1 MNRDIFDEKD
11 ILQLF
16 NYMNTED
23 REKEDDD
30 TDFKIDDLRKKRLRR
45 SLLKQIKDKNSI
57 KKFRYKAA
65 AAVIIA
71 AISIGV
77 TIPALAK
84 NIPVLKSI
92 IETLNGIGSGY
103 GEYEKYSKVVNKSV
117 TDNGLTFTINEVLC
131 DESSLVIGYTIK
143 SEGHI
148 NKIVKSG
155 KDIIEAQ
162 GKNENFMPFTLIK
175 YLEIDGKPVTSS
187 SSGEIGKYL
196 DDHTYIN
203 AEAMD
208 IGNKNLP
215 SVFNVDLDVG
225 DIYGVKG
232 SWSFKFSVPKDEI
245 LKNTKIF
252 KPNITVKFPYA
263 YVNVQKVNFTPINTS
278 IDVTIKYNKE
288 YINSRKLEEEGGE
301 FNWLVFDDKDN
312 EVIEKGGSGNTVEG
326 SPSSDFQEEFRFVSL
341 KNIPR
346 YLTVIPYRANY
357 NTDDYKKYKNADGSI
372 TIPPICKDINGI
384 YPIEISQGKVGKL
397 IIKEISTGQDK
408 TVVKYAVEGD
418 APFLQAK
425 DLDIL
430 DDKDNE
436 VKKKDE
442 NFNVKRDENNPNDY
456 IMEFE
461 PLDKNTK
468 YKIVTTDLGDCE
480 IRNDLKFRID
490 LGNK

>member
-16 NYMNTED
+16 NYMDAED
-23 REKEDDD
+23 REEDD

-45 SLLKQIKDKNSI
+45 NLLKQVKDKNSI
-57 KKFRYKAA
+57 KKFKYKAA

-71 AISIGV
+71 VISIGV

-84 NIPVLKSI
+84 NISVLKSI
-92 IETLNGIGSGY
+92 IEALDGIGSDY
-103 GEYEKYSKVVNKSV
+103 GEYEKYSKVVNKSI

-148 NKIVKSG
+148 NRIVKSG

-162 GKNENFMPFTLIK
+162 GKNENFMPFALIRSLK
-175 YLEIDGKPVTSS
+175 IDGKPVTSS

-203 AEAMD
+203 SETMD

-215 SVFNVDLDVG
+215 SVFNVDLDIK

-232 SWSFKFSVPKDEI
+232 NWSFKFSVLKDEI
-245 LKNTKIF
+245 LKNTKVF
-252 KPNITVKFPYA
+252 KPNTTVKFPYG
-263 YVNVQKVNFTPINTS
+263 YVNVEKVNFTPINTS
-278 IDVTIKYNKE
+278 IDATIKYNKE
-288 YINSRKLEEEGGE
+288 YINSTKLEEEGGE
-301 FNWLVFDDKDN
+301 FNWLVFDDKGN
-312 EVIEKGGSGNTVEG
+312 EITEKGGSGNAVG
-326 SPSSDFQEEFRFVSL
+326 SLSSNFWEEFRFVSL

-346 YLTVIPYRANY
+346 YLTVIPYRTNY
-357 NTDDYKKYKNADGSI
+357 NTDDYKKYKNAHGSI
-372 TIPPICKDINGI
+372 YIPPICKDINGI
-384 YPIEISQGKVGKL
+384 YPIELSQGKVGKL
-397 IIKEISTGQDK
+397 IIKEIRIRQDK

-425 DLDIL
+425 DLGIL
-430 DDKDNE
+430 DDKGNA
-436 VKKKDE
+436 VKNKDE
-442 NFNVKRDENNPNDY
+442 NFNVKKDKNNLNDY